1 MKYDSNAGQI
11 RRALVD
17 AGATVEYIVRA
28 AGPGLQGVPDLV
40 VGYKDVNYLIEVKR
54 PGEKLSGDQP
64 EWHARWRGQK
74 AVATSPEEALKVIGA
89 L

>member
-1 MKYDSNAGQI
+1 MKFDSNASQI
-11 RRALVD
+11 RRALID

-28 AGPGLQGVPDLV
+28 PGPGLKGVPDIV
-40 VGYKDVNYLIEVKR
+40 AGYKGANYLLEVKV
-54 PGEKLSGDQP
+54 PGEELTGDQP

-74 AVATSPEEALKVIGA
+74 AVVTSPEEALKAIGA